1 MPKIEVN
8 DKKFFSYLGSEMTSD
23 ELESIFPK
31 AKAELD
37 GWDRENGIL
46 KIELNDTARPDLWS
60 AEGLSRTLNLAR
72 GKKVK
77 KQNYLSKKGEAKDSG
92 NRLFIVDDDYPEYR
106 QYSIGFAA
114 GGKVVDDDVI
124 TSLIQTQEKIC
135 ANYGRKR
142 KLIAMGIYRSD
153 KITYPVHYC
162 SKNPDETSF
171 VPLHETKSMT
181 LREVLKEVPKG
192 QEYAALIENEER
204 FPFLQD
210 DKGVPLS
217 MPPVINSNDVGAVEV
232 GDKNLFIEMSGP
244 NLKMLLLASNIVA
257 ADMQDMGFKIL
268 PIKVKFPYKTEFG
281 TSITVPYYFQEKT
294 TTTIKEAEDLLG
306 IKLNA
311 RDVKKYLSEMGI
323 EATVDEKGKITAL
336 PPSYRN
342 DLISSVDI
350 IEDIAIARGLE
361 SFDTESLSDFTIG
374 RLTKAE
380 YFARKVKPLLVGL
393 GFQEM
398 MYNYLSSVKEYAENM
413 HISDEGMIHIMNPMS
428 EKFALVRPS
437 IMPSLLKTESL
448 SSHAPYPHRAFEF
461 GKVAYLD
468 KDAHGGTV
476 TYNNFAFMSAS
487 EGENYNSISSLV
499 ATLFYFLDTEYT
511 LAELDDPRFIKG
523 RCARVMLKGEEVGV
537 FGEIHPQVLTSWSI
551 EVPTVI
557 AEFNAD
563 KIIKSIDYAV

>member
-8 DKKFFSYLGSEMTSD
+8 DKKFFSYLGKEMTSD
-23 ELESIFPK
+23 ELEAIFPK

-37 GWDRENGIL
+37 GYDKDNGIL

-60 AEGLSRTLNLAR
+60 AEGLSRTLNLAL
-72 GKKVK
+72 GQKIKKH
-77 KQNYLSKKGEAKDSG
+77 NYLSKKGDAKDSG

-114 GGKVVDDDVI
+114 SGKVVDEEI
-124 TSLIQTQEKIC
+124 LTSLIQTQEKIC
-135 ANYGRKR
+135 SNYGRKR

-153 KITYPVHYC
+153 KITYPIHYT
-162 SKNPDETSF
+162 SKNPDEVSF
-171 VPLHETKSMT
+171 VPLHEEKKMT
-181 LREVLKEVPKG
+181 LREILSEVPKG
-192 QEYAALIENEER
+192 KEYGAIIENESR
-204 FPFLQD
+204 FPLLQD
-210 DKGVPLS
+210 DKGLILS
-217 MPPVINSNDVGAVEV
+217 MPPIINSNDVGAVEV

-281 TSITVPYYFQEKT
+281 TSITVPYYFQDKT

-306 IKLNA
+306 VKLSA
-311 RDVKKYLSEMGI
+311 KDVKKYLLQMGI
-323 EATVDEKGKITAL
+323 DASVDEKGKITAY
-336 PPSYRN
+336 PPSWRN
-342 DLISSVDI
+342 DLISSVDV

-361 SFDTESLSDFTIG
+361 SFDTEGLSDFTIG

-461 GKVAYLD
+461 GKVAYLE
-468 KDAHGGTV
+468 KDAPGGTA
-476 TYNNFAFMSAS
+476 TYNNFAFMSAD
-487 EGENYNSISSLV
+487 EKENYNSISSIV
-499 ATLFYFLDTEYT
+499 ATLFYFLGIDYT
-511 LAELDDPRFIKG
+511 LEELNDPRFIKG
-523 RCARVMLKGEEVGV
+523 RCAKVVYKGEEIGV
-537 FGEIHPQVLTSWSI
+537 FGEVHPAVLTSWDI
-551 EVPTVI
+551 EMPTVI

-563 KIIKSIDYAV
+563 KIIKADDYAH